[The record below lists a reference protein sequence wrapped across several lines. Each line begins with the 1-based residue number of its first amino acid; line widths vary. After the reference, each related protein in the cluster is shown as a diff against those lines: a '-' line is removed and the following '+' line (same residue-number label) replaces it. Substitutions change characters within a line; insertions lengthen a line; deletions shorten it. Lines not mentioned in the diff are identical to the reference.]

1 MRAERDPVT
10 QEERAQRQS
19 RSRAHQGQSQ
29 RRRLAWDPGPLP
41 SRPGPLGSSCRQRL
55 GRAGVPS
62 PGLPRCP
69 MLSPM
74 GWDQD
79 PKGKYPKVME
89 ESGVEWTLMARPPG
103 IQSHT
108 LLQGWVGVGGC
119 RKGIL
124 IPSVSTPNRGA
135 VGSLSNRGAVESPS
149 NRGAVG
155 SPPNRGREPAPGP
168 LLSWRSPLCTR
179 TSVPAPW
186 SLVAVVSDSLRS
198 HGL

>member
-1 MRAERDPVT
+1 MAKDWGHRGPDGVGDVKPRES
-10 QEERAQRQS
+10 EGS
-19 RSRAHQGQSQ
+19 HWWSL
-29 RRRLAWDPGPLP
+29 RLKLFSVPGWP
-41 SRPGPLGSSCRQRL
+41 RGECFWAGTGEARTRHPGWPWIL
-55 GRAGVPS
+55 A
-62 PGLPRCP
+62 
-69 MLSPM
+69 
-74 GWDQD
+74 
-79 PKGKYPKVME
+79 
-89 ESGVEWTLMARPPG
+89 A
-103 IQSHT
+103 
-108 LLQGWVGVGGC
+108 GWVGVGGC